1 MNPVVQILFMAVI
14 GAIIGG
20 MTNTLAIKMLFKPY
34 EAKYLFG
41 WHLPF
46 TPGVIPRR
54 RDEASGKLGEII
66 SGHLLTPEV
75 FIQKLK
81 SDETQK
87 FIIFF
92 IEKQVDTIERE
103 KLSIRYFLE
112 RLSEGLSEKIV
123 DSFNEELKDKVSSEG
138 DRLYDE
144 KVRTL
149 IPNDAMETLDSKVD
163 ELQPQIIERIMK
175 YIDSE
180 KGYDDLY
187 TMTDEFI
194 ENRGRFARSL
204 KYIMSKETIVENIRR
219 EITKLLHHPKMT
231 DIQIRIIQEEYE
243 KVKEYH
249 LHELISVN
257 DKTALVESISDVLQ
271 NRINIDAI
279 LDKPIDE
286 FNPEMFNSFKERG
299 KYKLRDNIT
308 DYLGKNTA
316 RIFEKLQ
323 LAQVIKKQ
331 VDSFELNHIEELVM
345 SIADKEFK
353 MITLLGYFL
362 GFIIGAFQGIIVLF
376 L

>member
-1 MNPVVQILFMAVI
+1 MNPAVQILFMAVI
-14 GAIIGG
+14 GSLIGG
-20 MTNTLAIKMLFKPY
+20 MTNMLAIKMLFKPY

-41 WHLPF
+41 WQLPL

-87 FIIFF
+87 FILFF
-92 IEKQVDTIERE
+92 IEKQIDTIERE
-103 KLSIRYFLE
+103 KLSVRYFLE
-112 RLSEGLSEKIV
+112 RLSEGLSQKIV
-123 DSFNEELKDKVSSEG
+123 DSFNDELKSKILSEG
-138 DRLYDE
+138 DRLYGE
-144 KVRTL
+144 KISTL
-149 IPNDAMETLDSKVD
+149 IPDDAMKTLDSKVD
-163 ELQPQIIERIMK
+163 ELQPQIIRRVQL

-204 KYIMSKETIVENIRR
+204 KYFMSKETIVENIRG
-219 EITKLLHHPKMT
+219 ELTKLLYHPKMT
-231 DIQIRIIQEEYE
+231 DIQVRIIQEEYD
-243 KVKEYH
+243 KVKGYR
-249 LHELISVN
+249 LSDILSLD
-257 DKTALVESISDVLQ
+257 DKTALAESVSDVLKH
-271 NRINIDAI
+271 RIDIDAI
-279 LDKPIDE
+279 LDRPIID
-286 FNPEMFNSFKERG
+286 FNPQMFNAFKDRG
-299 KYKLRDNIT
+299 KFKLRDNIT
-308 DYLGKNTA
+308 AYLGKNTA

-331 VDSFELNHIEELVM
+331 VDSFELSHIEQLVM

-362 GFIIGAFQGIIVLF
+362 GFIIGAVQGIIVLF